1 MPAEFRKELE
11 ATISAPASSR
21 PTELYLPGK
30 NEFVLQRLDV
40 EKKEVNRPATTLK
53 LIRNDEDMQV

>member
-40 EKKEVNRPATTLK
+40 EKEVNRPATTLK